1 MNIYL
6 LFLIIICSQ
15 IIKYTI
21 VYFNNEMH
29 NKMKR
34 FYNQK
39 VNIFTHFIEILLF
52 NVFCL
57 IIQQIMIFTYKYDEI
72 IFLTILL
79 FLDITLK
86 LTIIDH
92 LLILNNKYNYLF
104 YILYNIFLVVYDHY
118 IYSYLLSFNNFIV
131 ITLLHFFIKIFE
143 EYCIR
148 IIYKFPVFIDYFL

>member
-1 MNIYL
+1 
-6 LFLIIICSQ
+6 
-15 IIKYTI
+15 
-21 VYFNNEMH
+21 
-29 NKMKR
+29 
-34 FYNQK
+34 
-39 VNIFTHFIEILLF
+39 
-52 NVFCL
+52 
-57 IIQQIMIFTYKYDEI
+57 MIFTYKYDEI